1 MSEESGANAN
11 AVNQNK
17 IGKRKGSYDVGL
29 W

>member
-1 MSEESGANAN
+1 MREESHANAN

-17 IGKRKGSYDVGL
+17 SGKRKGSYDVGL